1 MRLSSLYAAAVLAIV
16 TSQASAEGFIG
27 GGLGLAIHPDYV
39 STLTNIATTAVAQA
53 NPGTIIGGSGSQNSV
68 TGAAKLF
75 GGGWF
80 NDYLGIELGYAN
92 LGKTT
97 ATITTTGV
105 ATTWAADIFSTAVYE
120 AILFRF
126 KSSDT
131 QSIHLKVGQYR
142 ANIKLSASVTGPG
155 GIANVK
161 ASASNTGLLVGL
173 GSCRKFSAHWSERME
188 LERFNGVGDM
198 NVGQGNITVI
208 SASIAYEF

>member
-1 MRLSSLYAAAVLAIV
+1 MRLFSLCAAAVLAIF

-27 GGLGLAIHPDYV
+27 GGLGLAIYPDYV

-53 NPGTIIGGSGSQNSV
+53 NPGTIIGGSGSQKIVS
-68 TGAAKLF
+68 GAAKLF

-97 ATITTTGV
+97 ATITTTGI
-105 ATTWAADIFSTAVYE
+105 ASTWAADISSTAVYE

-131 QSIHLKVGQYR
+131 QSIQLKVGQYR
-142 ANIKLSASVTGPG
+142 ANTNLSASVTGPG
-155 GIANVK
+155 GLAATK
-161 ASASNTGLLVGL
+161 ASASNKGLLIGL
-173 GSCRKFSAHWSERME
+173 GGSRKFSAHWSERME
-188 LERFNGVGDM
+188 FERFNGVGDM
-198 NVGQGNITVI
+198 NIGQENITVI
-208 SASIAYEF
+208 SASVAYEF